1 MVSCSQSIEGAE
13 VDTAVSTA
21 SPAGVALGP
30 VAAAMARARESTR
43 ADALFRDPL
52 AQLLVD
58 AATARMDPA
67 DLLRLSDWVDLFAS
81 RGVVRTRFID
91 DHLRDAAASCPQV
104 VLLGA
109 GLDTRAFRLP
119 WPDGTCLFEVD
130 TPAVLRFKQRA
141 IAGAAAR
148 CRRVLVEADPLAG
161 WSDRRVASPFD
172 PAVPTAW
179 VTEGAL
185 HYLGDDGA
193 RRLLTWIGANSA
205 AGSRLVLEHTA
216 ARPSAVF
223 RGGLG
228 PDGPDWLA
236 GQGWTVRGHSRPAV
250 GLRLGRPDSRLPGA
264 QFITA
269 IRD

>member
-1 MVSCSQSIEGAE
+1 MDA
-13 VDTAVSTA
+13 AVSTA
-21 SPAGVALGP
+21 SPAGVSLAS
-30 VAAAMARARESTR
+30 VAAAMARARESAR

-52 AQLLVD
+52 AQVLID
-58 AATARMDPA
+58 AATAGMGAA
-67 DLLRLSDWVDLFAS
+67 DLLRLRDWVDQFYS

-91 DHLRDAAASCPQV
+91 DHLREVTAGPCRQV

-119 WPDGTCLFEVD
+119 WPGGTCLFEVD
-130 TPAVLRFKQRA
+130 VPRVLRFKERA
-141 IAGAAAR
+141 LAGAAAG
-148 CRRVLVEADPLAG
+148 CRRVLVEAGPPAG
-161 WSDRRVASPFD
+161 WADRPMVSPFD
-172 PAVPTAW
+172 PARPTAW

-185 HYLGDDGA
+185 HYLADDEA
-193 RRLLTWIGANSA
+193 RRLLTWIGAHSA

-216 ARPSAVF
+216 ARPSVVF

-236 GQGWTVRGHSRPAV
+236 GQGWTISSHRRPAV